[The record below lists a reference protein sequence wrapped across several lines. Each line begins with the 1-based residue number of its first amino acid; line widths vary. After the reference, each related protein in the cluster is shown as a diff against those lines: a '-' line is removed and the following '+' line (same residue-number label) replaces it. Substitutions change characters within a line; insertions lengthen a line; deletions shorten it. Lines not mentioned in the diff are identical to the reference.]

1 MTEPDPVRPEL
12 RQGLVA
18 SFHRDAVLIVM
29 ILTIVVLST
38 IEATLLVFVASG
50 NLQADRLIGA
60 NAPLRDLF
68 EFLYFIAGI
77 AVALIAW
84 LAISFA
90 RTQASEARKSREEAE
105 NSRLTAI
112 YMAIVDRWNSTELL
126 NARSKLFKL
135 VDFYRSNRGTA
146 QMVAFEDEAAYVADQ
161 LARLRGVDRQELRSH
176 TILLQFFEDLGL
188 LCWKGYIREADI
200 FDFLGSSIEVQFG
213 FFRIYIRSARTDA
226 NGDVARNRYANAI
239 YLYKAAL
246 LSRAGKH
253 EETMWDE

>member
-1 MTEPDPVRPEL
+1 MSEPDHARPAL
-12 RQGLVA
+12 REGLAAFV
-18 SFHRDAVLIVM
+18 HRDAVLIVM

-50 NLQADRLIGA
+50 ALRADRLIGA

-77 AVALIAW
+77 AVAFIAW
-84 LAISFA
+84 LAIAFA
-90 RTQASEARKSREEAE
+90 RTQALEARKSREEAE

-112 YMAIVDRWNSTELL
+112 YMTIVDRWNSPELL
-126 NARSKLFKL
+126 NARSRLFKL
-135 VDFYRSNRGTA
+135 VDFYRSHRGTP
-146 QMVAFEDEAAYVADQ
+146 QMAAFEDEAAYVADA
-161 LARLRGVDRQELRSH
+161 LARLRRVDRQELRSH

-200 FDFLGSSIEVQFG
+200 FDFLGSSIEVQLG
-213 FFRIYIRSARTDA
+213 FFSNYIRLARTDTD
-226 NGDVARNRYANAI
+226 GGVARNRYANAI

-253 EETMWDE
+253 EETMWDD